1 MKDIEW
7 IGRYY
12 SNNFTI
18 AAAAASDKKCFYW
31 PLGYTKSR
39 NTVRTTF
46 MPLRFNVA
54 MLFAIFWVIIFNLS
68 AVNCVWYNKSFNQ
81 STPLLYFSSST
92 YQHKKNSGCFYK
104 STESYSRVH
113 KITYEFGGPSEKK
126 CQFSLIFYCKISIVC
141 QSLAKSAQILLVMSD
156 WSDKFHELCY
166 CYL

>member
-1 MKDIEW
+1 
-7 IGRYY
+7 
-12 SNNFTI
+12 
-18 AAAAASDKKCFYW
+18 
-31 PLGYTKSR
+31 
-39 NTVRTTF
+39 

-126 CQFSLIFYCKISIVC
+126 MSVLIN
-141 QSLAKSAQILLVMSD
+141 ILLQNINRVSVLSKICPNFVGHVWLEWRISWTLLLLSVEPMTQTIV
-156 WSDKFHELCY
+156 KFRQNSSNYHWY
-166 CYL
+166 AF